1 VECFS
6 NKIIFSLFSMKL
18 DTISRASLKCGTS
31 SAPTPKS
38 LKPYVNI
45 NGSAN
50 NRGYNVQVG
59 AGVKTNIGSIG
70 VTGNANGNWH
80 GHPNTSIKGDLKF

>member
-1 VECFS
+1 
-6 NKIIFSLFSMKL
+6 MKL
-18 DTISRASLKCGTS
+18 DIISRASLKCGTP

-50 NRGYNVQVG
+50 NKGYNVQAS
-59 AGVKTNIGSIG
+59 AGVKTNIGSVG
-70 VTGNANGNWH
+70 LTGNANGNWH
-80 GHPNTSIKGDLKF
+80 GRPNTSIKGEPKF